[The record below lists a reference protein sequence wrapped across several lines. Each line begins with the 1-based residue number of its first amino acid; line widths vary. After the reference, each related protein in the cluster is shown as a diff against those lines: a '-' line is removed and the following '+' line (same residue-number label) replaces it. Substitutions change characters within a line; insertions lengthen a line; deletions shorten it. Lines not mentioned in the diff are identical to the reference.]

1 MVAKAEHFK
10 KPEQYP
16 LPGPQQQVP
25 PGFENRMAP
34 KPMDE
39 DPRYRGSDKL
49 KEKVA
54 LITGGDSGIGR
65 AVAILYAKEGCDSS
79 IVYLAEEEEDA
90 ERTRKRIE
98 ELGRRCVK
106 IPGDVGDPKFCK
118 QAVERT
124 VQELGKL
131 DILVNNAAEQQVGEG
146 IEDVSPEQLEKTFRT
161 NFFGYFNL
169 ARTAVKHLK
178 EGGTIINTT
187 SIQAYRPKPK
197 LIDYASTKAAI
208 LNFTRALATE
218 LAEKGIRVNAVAPGP
233 IWTPLIPSSFSSK
246 EVEEFGRDV
255 PLKRPGQPCEVAP
268 SFVFLA
274 SEIDSSYITGQVL
287 HPNGGGG
294 MFS

>member
-1 MVAKAEHFK
+1 MVARAEHFK
-10 KPEQYP
+10 KPEQHP
-16 LPGPQQQVP
+16 LPGPQQQPP
-25 PGFENRMAP
+25 PGRENRMAP

-39 DPRYRGSDKL
+39 DPRYRGNDKL
-49 KEKVA
+49 KDKVA

-65 AVAILYAKEGCDSS
+65 AVAILFAKEGCDLA

-90 ERTRKRIE
+90 ERTRKRVE
-98 ELGRRCVK
+98 ELGRRCLK

-124 VQELGKL
+124 AKDLGKL
-131 DILVNNAAEQQVGEG
+131 DILVNNAAEQQVSEG

-169 ARTAVKHLK
+169 ARAAVKHLK
-178 EGGTIINTT
+178 PGGTIINTT

-208 LNFTRALATE
+208 LNLTRSLATE
-218 LAEKGIRVNAVAPGP
+218 LADRGIRVNAVAPGP
-233 IWTPLIPSSFSSK
+233 IWTPLIPSSFSPE
-246 EVEEFGRDV
+246 EVEKFGRDV

>member
-1 MVAKAEHFK
+1 MVARAEHLK
-10 KPEQYP
+10 KPEEHP
-16 LPGPQQQVP
+16 LPGPQQQP
-25 PGFENRMAP
+25 QPGLENRMSP

-39 DPRYRGSDKL
+39 DPSYRGTDKL
-49 KEKVA
+49 KGKVA

-65 AVAILYAKEGCDSS
+65 AVAILFAKEGADCA
-79 IVYLAEEEEDA
+79 IVYLAQEEEDA
-90 ERTRKRIE
+90 ERTRRRIE
-98 ELGRRCVK
+98 ELGRKCVK
-106 IPGDVGDPKFCK
+106 IPGDLGDPKFCE
-118 QAVERT
+118 QVVTRT
-124 VQELGKL
+124 VKELGRL
-131 DILVNNAAEQQVGEG
+131 DILINNAAEQQVGEG

-169 ARTAVKHLK
+169 ARAAVKHIK
-178 EGGTIINTT
+178 PGGSIINTT

-208 LNFTRALATE
+208 MNFTRSLATE

-233 IWTPLIPSSFSSK
+233 IWTPLIPSTFPP
-246 EVEEFGRDV
+246 EQVEKFGRDV
-255 PLKRPGQPCEVAP
+255 PMKRPGQPCEVAP